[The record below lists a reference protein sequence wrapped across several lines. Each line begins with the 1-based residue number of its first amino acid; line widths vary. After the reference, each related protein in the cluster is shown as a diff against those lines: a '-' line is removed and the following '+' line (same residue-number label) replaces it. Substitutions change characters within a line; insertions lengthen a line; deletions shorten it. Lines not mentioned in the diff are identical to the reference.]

1 MAAPALATPEGYKI
15 FDHPRVSRSTGG
27 GTGLLFRGT
36 LCVSKLSAGK
46 KSSFEFS
53 KRLVTSCS
61 NRLSVVINYR
71 VPYCAENPLSTNA
84 FFAEFSDNMESIILA
99 AEKLVIVGDFNIHVD
114 VAGDRDAS
122 KLQDL
127 FDSLSVPQHAKGT
140 THIHG
145 HTLDLILTRA
155 NCNL

>member
-1 MAAPALATPEGYKI
+1 M
-15 FDHPRVSRSTGG
+15 
-27 GTGLLFRGT
+27 
-36 LCVSKLSAGK
+36 
-46 KSSFEFS
+46 
-53 KRLVTSCS
+53 
-61 NRLSVVINYR
+61 VIIYR
-71 VPYCAENPLSTNA
+71 VPYSAETPVSTNA

-114 VAGDRDAS
+114 EAGDRDAS

-127 FDSLSVPQHAKGT
+127 FDSLSLQQHAKGT

>member
-1 MAAPALATPEGYKI
+1 M
-15 FDHPRVSRSTGG
+15 SRSTGG

-46 KSSFEFS
+46 ESSFEFS
-53 KRLVTSCS
+53 EWLVTSCS
-61 NRLSVVINYR
+61 DRLSVVIIYR
-71 VPYCAENPLSTNA
+71 VPYSAEIPVSTKA

-122 KLQDL
+122 RPQDL
-127 FDSLSVPQHAKGT
+127 FDSLSVQQHAKGT

-145 HTLDLILTRA
+145 HTLDLILTST
-155 NCNL
+155 NCKL

>member
-1 MAAPALATPEGYKI
+1 M
-15 FDHPRVSRSTGG
+15 
-27 GTGLLFRGT
+27 
-36 LCVSKLSAGK
+36 
-46 KSSFEFS
+46 
-53 KRLVTSCS
+53 
-61 NRLSVVINYR
+61 VIIYR
-71 VPYCAENPLSTNA
+71 VPYSAEIPVSTNA

-99 AEKLVIVGDFNIHVD
+99 AERLVIVGDFNIHVD